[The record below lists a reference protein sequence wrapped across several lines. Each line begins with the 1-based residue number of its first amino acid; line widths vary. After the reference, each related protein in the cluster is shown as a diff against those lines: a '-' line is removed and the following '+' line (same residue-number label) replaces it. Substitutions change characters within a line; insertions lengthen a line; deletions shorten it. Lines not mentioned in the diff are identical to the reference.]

1 MPKLSLLFYVTLVL
15 SLVIASDAKAFDPNH
30 QVSHNRFLK
39 KRVPAPLIGGLSVPQ
54 PGPTVIGVGAD
65 PLTSTP
71 AAATQSAPAATTADS
86 TPISS
91 VSPSS
96 SPAATSVGTT
106 QSQVSQ
112 VLPTTTTTSLT
123 SLSTSSS
130 SSTSPTS
137 TQSTSS
143 TPAAIQSVQSSPLA
157 TPDAPA
163 QAGSPTSQS
172 VILVTNTASSSASA
186 SATPSTLSSSS
197 TGITHA
203 ALIVLIVIATSVGGS
218 IIIWTIIRKWKFG
231 KSSSFDGRMQP
242 IDWQPSNDI
251 DDNSGIPGLNRR
263 NSTASSFHSG
273 SGHAGIGA
281 TTLSPIPDHDFTAGP
296 SNLAPVGGYADLARG
311 PSPQPMMQELARG
324 PSVNA
329 RQYQSD
335 QYGVPLHHGAYAT
348 HGY

>member
-1 MPKLSLLFYVTLVL
+1 MPKLSLLFYTTLVL

-39 KRVPAPLIGGLSVPQ
+39 KRAGPQIGGFSPQ
-54 PGPTVIGVGAD
+54 PVIGVGAD
-65 PLTSTP
+65 PSTAIT
-71 AAATQSAPAATTADS
+71 AAATQSTPTATTVDS
-86 TPISS
+86 TPVSS
-91 VSPSS
+91 VTPSTSS
-96 SPAATSVGTT
+96 SSATVTSVSTS
-106 QSQVSQ
+106 QSLVSQVSS
-112 VLPTTTTTSLT
+112 TTATTSLT

-143 TPAAIQSVQSSPLA
+143 TPPTIQTIQSSPSAIDA
-157 TPDAPA
+157 TPA

-186 SATPSTLSSSS
+186 TPSSLSSSS
-197 TGITHA
+197 TGITHT

-231 KSSSFDGRMQP
+231 KSSSFDDRMQP
-242 IDWQPSNDI
+242 IDWQPSNDN
-251 DDNSGIPGLNRR
+251 DDNGGIPGLNRR

-281 TTLSPIPDHDFTAGP
+281 TTLNPIPDHDFTPGP
-296 SNLAPVGGYADLARG
+296 AHLAPVGGYADLARG

-324 PSVNA
+324 PS
-329 RQYQSD
+329 YKSD
-335 QYGVPLHHGAYAT
+335 QYGVPLHHGGYAT

>member
-1 MPKLSLLFYVTLVL
+1 M
-15 SLVIASDAKAFDPNH
+15 
-30 QVSHNRFLK
+30 
-39 KRVPAPLIGGLSVPQ
+39 
-54 PGPTVIGVGAD
+54 
-65 PLTSTP
+65 
-71 AAATQSAPAATTADS
+71 
-86 TPISS
+86 
-91 VSPSS
+91 
-96 SPAATSVGTT
+96 
-106 QSQVSQ
+106 
-112 VLPTTTTTSLT
+112 
-123 SLSTSSS
+123 
-130 SSTSPTS
+130 
-137 TQSTSS
+137 
-143 TPAAIQSVQSSPLA
+143 
-157 TPDAPA
+157 
-163 QAGSPTSQS
+163 
-172 VILVTNTASSSASA
+172 
-186 SATPSTLSSSS
+186 SSSS

-296 SNLAPVGGYADLARG
+296 ANLAPVGGYADLARG

>member
-1 MPKLSLLFYVTLVL
+1 MSKLSLLFYITIVL
-15 SLVIASDAKAFDPNH
+15 SLAIASDAKAFELNH

-39 KRVPAPLIGGLSVPQ
+39 KRAPAPQIGGFTGPQ
-54 PGPTVIGVGAD
+54 PVVGAGAN
-65 PLTSTP
+65 PSTATTP
-71 AAATQSAPAATTADS
+71 AATQSASTATTS
-86 TPISS
+86 TPVSS
-91 VSPSS
+91 VSSSSPSS
-96 SPAATSVGTT
+96 SATATSAGIV
-106 QSQVSQ
+106 QSLLSQ
-112 VLPTTTTTSLT
+112 VLSTTTTSLT
-123 SLSTSSS
+123 SSSTSSSS

-137 TQSTSS
+137 TLSTSS
-143 TPAAIQSVQSSPLA
+143 TPSTIQSDQSSPYA
-157 TPDAPA
+157 TAATPA

-172 VILVTNTASSSASA
+172 VILVTNTASPSA

-197 TGITHA
+197 TGITHT

-231 KSSSFDGRMQP
+231 KSSSFDDRMQP
-242 IDWQPSNDI
+242 IDWQPSNDN
-251 DDNSGIPGLNRR
+251 DDNGGIPGLNRR

-296 SNLAPVGGYADLARG
+296 ANLAPVGGYADLARG
-311 PSPQPMMQELARG
+311 PSPQPMMHELARG
-324 PSVNA
+324 PSVSA

-335 QYGVPLHHGAYAT
+335 QYGVPLHHGGYAT

>member
-1 MPKLSLLFYVTLVL
+1 MPKLSLLFYVTFVL

-39 KRVPAPLIGGLSVPQ
+39 KRVPAPLIGRFTFPQ

-71 AAATQSAPAATTADS
+71 AAATQSASTATTADS

-91 VSPSS
+91 ASPSS

-112 VLPTTTTTSLT
+112 VLPTTTTSLT
-123 SLSTSSS
+123 SSSTSSS

-137 TQSTSS
+137 TPSTSS
-143 TPAAIQSVQSSPLA
+143 TPSAIQSVQSSPLV

-203 ALIVLIVIATSVGGS
+203 ALIVLIVIAASVGGS

-231 KSSSFDGRMQP
+231 KSSSFDDRMQP

-296 SNLAPVGGYADLARG
+296 ANLAPVGGYADLARG